1 MVDPDEQQGQGPEDE
16 VSLDASQ
23 GQTPDQDADDD
34 GLGGLS
40 AADAQDEIR
49 KLRAEAR
56 KRRHSERL
64 ALARVKE
71 FEDRGNS
78 EEQRRQEE
86 LAVATARAE
95 RAETRLLRFE
105 VAAEEGITGDDVQ
118 WLQGDT
124 REELVKNAKAL
135 AKRFGL
141 SDNGQQR
148 ADFSSGVRRPV
159 QRPKTMNDIIR
170 QAAGR

>member
-1 MVDPDEQQGQGPEDE
+1 MAGPDEQVGQEPEDE

-34 GLGGLS
+34 AGLGGLS
-40 AADAQDEIR
+40 AAELQAENR

-56 KRRHSERL
+56 KRRHSERQL
-64 ALARVKE
+64 EATVKQYR
-71 FEDRGNS
+71 DRDKS
-78 EEQRRQEE
+78 EEQRVQEE
-86 LAVATARAE
+86 LDMERSAR
-95 RAETRLLRFE
+95 RVAETKALRYE
-105 VAAEEGITGDDVQ
+105 VAAEHGVSQ
-118 WLQGDT
+118 YAKRLQGET
-124 REELVKNAKAL
+124 REELVEDAKAL
-135 AKRFGL
+135 VKEFGL
-141 SDNGQQR
+141 SENGQR